1 MADPSDSLP
10 REERFA
16 QTRQSLIE
24 KLGDWEDQ
32 KTWDEFYQTYWRL
45 IFAVSRKSGL
55 SEDEAFD
62 VVQETILC
70 VAKQWKDGQKY
81 DPQKGSFKN
90 WLLNLTRWRIAD
102 QFRKKQKNPAAGS
115 RSSGNGRP
123 QDQSGAIIPTVELL
137 EDEKAGNLLE
147 RMWDTEW
154 RANVSRIALDS
165 VRKQVSPKQY
175 QIFDAYVIKGWDVS
189 AVMEKLGVSRA
200 QVYLAKH
207 RIGSMVRTEIN
218 RLEKEIT

>member
-10 REERFA
+10 REERYA

-55 SEDEAFD
+55 SEDEALD

-115 RSSGNGRP
+115 RGSGSGRT
-123 QDQSGAIIPTVELL
+123 QDQSGTIVPTVELL

-147 RMWDTEW
+147 RMWETEW
-154 RANVSRIALDS
+154 RANLSRVALDS

-175 QIFDAYVIKGWDVS
+175 QIFDAYVIKGWDVT
-189 AVMEKLGVSRA
+189 AVMENLGVSRA

-207 RIGSMVRTEIN
+207 RIGSMVKTEIS
-218 RLEKEIT
+218 RLEKES